1 MQELHEPTFNEL
13 LRIYADA
20 AVKERIRNGKPS
32 VESVKNVLRAIKR
45 ILRECHLARTRKVS
59 ALTRERLDSFLVE
72 KINDG
77 LSAISAKSYMDQLRA
92 IIPRWAT
99 VYYRE
104 KGISVKPFELPLVH
118 VPVKRYVRPDKV
130 LLGKVKDWYSSLSER
145 DGKEYW
151 IAATLM
157 LEFGMRNGDIKQLSW
172 HNFSEKDEGVFLH
185 YTPHKTAL
193 SSGRFVCW
201 PVHPDIWTAFCA
213 YRDHHACS
221 KKDECANIEL
231 VLPAAG
237 EWLRKINREL
247 RELGFAGGKAAYEL
261 RKICID
267 HVYQKFGAEMASS
280 ISGDDIRTVTRY
292 YADPSAVSVEGV
304 RVVDLL

>member
-13 LRIYADA
+13 LRAYADA
-20 AVKERIRNGKPS
+20 AVKERIRNGKPGE
-32 VESVKNVLRAIKR
+32 ESVKNVLRAVKR
-45 ILRECHLARTRKVS
+45 ILRECHVPRTRKVS

-72 KINDG
+72 KINYG
-77 LSAISAKSYMDQLRA
+77 LSGISAKSYMDQLRA
-92 IIPRWAT
+92 ITPRWAS
-99 VYYRE
+99 VYYRDR
-104 KGISVKPFELPLVH
+104 GICVKPFELPSVH
-118 VPVKRYVRPDKV
+118 VPVKRYVRPDKM
-130 LLGKVKDWYSSLSER
+130 LLGKVKDWYSSLAKR
-145 DGKEYW
+145 DEKGYW

-172 HNFSEKDEGVFLH
+172 HNFSVKDEGVFLH

-201 PVHPDIWTAFCA
+201 PVHPDIWAAFCA
-213 YRDHHACS
+213 YRDL
-221 KKDECANIEL
+221 CANSRNDEEANVVL

-280 ISGDDIRTVTRY
+280 ISGDDIHTVMRY
-292 YADPSAVSVEGV
+292 YADPSVVNMVGI